1 MRLLTFLFLSIFLW
15 TSAQAQPNKYNRAYY
30 DAFPIYD
37 DIAFTYFDEDAD
49 VAEDN
54 YLKFEK
60 RKKGWY
66 AVHISYKTKDIIKS
80 VQIWDAKTKSYTE
93 KYKFTAEKK
102 AKQENLDGKLAR
114 KIRQYK
120 NFDYYVQPL
129 AGYDG
134 AAVDV
139 VNLFQGMNPKK
150 LTVDEIQG
158 LARAYD
164 RATSWAYG
172 ATQYGDKKKKPKLKL
187 AQKHSAK
194 SLELFAYLVLCEVKL
209 N

>member
-1 MRLLTFLFLSIFLW
+1 MRLLTILFLSVFCW
-15 TSAQAQPNKYNRAYY
+15 TYAQAQATKYDRAYFE
-30 DAFPIYD
+30 AFPIYD
-37 DIAFTYFDEDAD
+37 DVAFTYFDEDFTTASH
-49 VAEDN
+49 

-60 RKKGWY
+60 RETGWY
-66 AVHISYKTKDIIKS
+66 AVQIFDEKKEITNSFL
-80 VQIWDAKTKSYTE
+80 IWDAKTKSYTE

-139 VNLFQGMNPKK
+139 VNLFKGMNPKK